1 MEEFLLQVLNETAV
15 GVALIMAL
23 TFLARSITK
32 HFLSKD
38 IEKFKGGLQSS
49 SERAISDYKAGID
62 KERVR
67 LQISYG
73 GIFKKQ
79 AETIIELYRLIA
91 SLRLAIERLIADGD
105 SAEENFHER
114 WKELYLFT
122 QHNSILYPESLD
134 APLKQ
139 LCLDSINGFYD
150 YQRESSP
157 KNAQSLVKS
166 LTEIEGTLKRELR
179 RLIGVQE
186 AK

>member
-91 SLRLAIERLIADGD
+91 SLRLAI
-105 SAEENFHER
+105 
-114 WKELYLFT
+114 
-122 QHNSILYPESLD
+122 
-134 APLKQ
+134 
-139 LCLDSINGFYD
+139 
-150 YQRESSP
+150 
-157 KNAQSLVKS
+157 
-166 LTEIEGTLKRELR
+166 
-179 RLIGVQE
+179 
-186 AK
+186 